1 MTIKEAAAYLRIPL
15 SSFYKLAQDGKVPCR
30 KVGRHWRFHKG
41 ALDQWLGL
49 SSQPVKKDDEETQ
62 QSPDDFGR
70 SEANAE

>member
-15 SSFYKLAQDGKVPCR
+15 SSTYKLAQDGKIPCQ

-49 SSQPVKKDDEETQ
+49 ALD
-62 QSPDDFGR
+62 
-70 SEANAE
+70 SEPAVTADTD